1 MLRHLLALALL
12 QGVGA
17 RLGEPE
23 FSYSYTKG
31 PSAAPTMAEPT
42 PTPTMSTTT
51 PP

>member
-23 FSYSYTKG
+23 FSYSYTEG